1 MRAASDIDPA
11 QTIAPHL
18 AAPDDVIRCAAARA
32 LGGWGGAGAAAPL
45 ADVLMDPDPDL
56 RADAMAGLARC
67 ARPEDAPTIRR
78 SLAGDPVGEVKVAAI
93 QALARLK
100 DGGSVPLLRA
110 LALGRCEAE
119 VAWEEPGSGWDDWL
133 DVQMAAVEALGAI
146 GAEEAVD
153 DLVHAR
159 DDEMG
164 QDLDHV
170 VFTALAR
177 MPGRGVPALRGFF
190 QHGDARVRERALDAL
205 AGAGREALTP
215 LREALV
221 RDPGPGVRR
230 LAIDCFDEDDE
241 ALAALAL
248 NDLDAGVRCAALAR
262 AAPARPDVGRSALRD
277 PDESVRA
284 AALEAR
290 GSEPAGDDE
299 PDLVA
304 NVEAWLRTAGVSLA
318 TVCAAVLPTLA
329 GARSLNVL
337 DEAAHDSERAPGVR
351 IAALRSLGRIGTEES
366 VAVLRRAAVDRS
378 RQVRLAALTSLVEI
392 TRRAPADVGDGARAV
407 LMEAVRGSLAPAL
420 PAEEAGTGDATPP
433 APVAAVQDESGQ
445 GAPAPDDEPSPA
457 PTPSAADDGASDAA
471 STAPAYPRSTLE
483 AIGGRPV
490 AAARSEAA
498 SSPSDDG
505 AGSPERRQRA
515 RHGRVAVDGPDDFSQ
530 DLRLT
535 ALRLAAACKG
545 GALDD
550 ALAETAASTTPALR
564 AAAFEA
570 IARRAAAMPLSPNL
584 TELAVVALKDG
595 DPTLRAAAARAL
607 AARSDAASHL
617 APLLDDPDDS
627 VRAVA
632 LKAVAAAD
640 PEEALRGFG
649 DPSAIVR
656 GVALDAAAGRG
667 QDHLV
672 EQAIR
677 ALVEGGF
684 TDTLHQACRRHP
696 VARQALL
703 GMLREA
709 DSLPPQRL
717 LMILQ
722 ALGHAAAV
730 DAGVAADRDTAA
742 REVV

>member
-1 MRAASDIDPA
+1 MA
-11 QTIAPHL
+11 
-18 AAPDDVIRCAAARA
+18 
-32 LGGWGGAGAAAPL
+32 
-45 ADVLMDPDPDL
+45 PDPDL
-56 RADAMAGLARC
+56 RADAMAALARC
-67 ARPEDAPTIRR
+67 ARPEDAPAIRR
-78 SLAGDPVGEVKVAAI
+78 SLEGDSVGEVKVAAI

-133 DVQMAAVEALGAI
+133 DVQVAAVEALGTI
-146 GAEEAVD
+146 GAEDAVD
-153 DLVHAR
+153 DLIRAR
-159 DDEMG
+159 NDEMG

-170 VFTALAR
+170 VFAALAR
-177 MPGRGVPALRGFF
+177 MPERGVPALRGFF
-190 QHGDARVRERALDAL
+190 QHGEARVRERALDAL

-215 LREALV
+215 LRETLV

-230 LAIDCFDEDDE
+230 LAIDCFDEGDE

-248 NDLDAGVRCAALAR
+248 KDPDADVRCAALAR

-284 AALEAR
+284 AALETR

-318 TVCAAVLPTLA
+318 TVSAAVLPTLA
-329 GARSLNVL
+329 GARSLNAL
-337 DEAAHDSERAPGVR
+337 GEAADDSERPAEVR
-351 IAALRSLGRIGTEES
+351 IAALRSLGGIGTEES
-366 VAVLRRAAVDRS
+366 VAALRQAAVDRS
-378 RQVRLAALTSLVEI
+378 RQVRLAALSSLVEI
-392 TRRAPADVGDGARAV
+392 TRRAPADIGDGARAV
-407 LMEAVRGSLAPAL
+407 LMDAVRGSLAPAL
-420 PAEEAGTGDATPP
+420 PAEEAGTGNATPP
-433 APVAAVQDESGQ
+433 APVAAAQ
-445 GAPAPDDEPSPA
+445 DDEPSPA
-457 PTPSAADDGASDAA
+457 PTLSASDDGASDTAA
-471 STAPAYPRSTLE
+471 TEPAYPRSTLE

-498 SSPSDDG
+498 PSPSNGG
-505 AGSPERRQRA
+505 AGSPERRPRA
-515 RHGRVAVDGPDDFSQ
+515 RPGRVAIDGPDDFGQ

-535 ALRLAAACKG
+535 ALRLAAACSG

-584 TELAVVALKDG
+584 TELAIVALQDG
-595 DPTLRAAAARAL
+595 DPPIRAAAARAL

-627 VRAVA
+627 VRALA
-632 LKAVAAAD
+632 LKAVVAAD
-640 PEEALRGFG
+640 PEQAIRGFG

-656 GVALDAAAGRG
+656 GAALEAAACCG

-672 EQAIR
+672 EQAIG

-684 TDTLHQACRRHP
+684 TDTLHQACRRYAI
-696 VARQALL
+696 ARQALL
-703 GMLREA
+703 AMLHEA
-709 DSLPPQRL
+709 DSLSPQRL

-722 ALGHAAAV
+722 ALGHAASAV

>member
-1 MRAASDIDPA
+1 MPERTASDIDPA
-11 QTIAPHL
+11 QTIAPYL
-18 AAPDDVIRCAAARA
+18 DAPDDVIRCAAARA
-32 LGGWGGAGAAAPL
+32 LGALGGESAAAPL

-56 RADAMAGLARC
+56 RADAMAALARC
-67 ARPEDAPTIRR
+67 ARPEDAPAIRR
-78 SLAGDPVGEVKVAAI
+78 SLAGDPVGEVKVAAV

-133 DVQMAAVEALGAI
+133 DVQVAAVEALGAI

-153 DLVHAR
+153 DLIEAR

-170 VFTALAR
+170 VFAALAR
-177 MPGRGVPALRGFF
+177 MPERGVRALRGFF

-215 LREALV
+215 LRETLV

-230 LAIDCFDEDDE
+230 LAVDCFDEDGE
-241 ALAALAL
+241 SLAALAL
-248 NDLDAGVRCAALAR
+248 KDPDAGVRCAALAR

-290 GSEPAGDDE
+290 GSRPAGEDE

-304 NVEAWLRTAGVSLA
+304 NVEAWLRTAGVTLA

-329 GARSLNVL
+329 GARSLNAL
-337 DEAAHDSERAPGVR
+337 DEAACDSERPPEVR
-351 IAALRSLGRIGTEES
+351 IAALHSLGRIGTGES
-366 VAVLRRAAVDRS
+366 VAALRRAAVDRS

-420 PAEEAGTGDATPP
+420 PAEEAGTGNAT
-433 APVAAVQDESGQ
+433 APEVAAQDEPGQ
-445 GAPAPDDEPSPA
+445 GAPARDDEPPPTPA
-457 PTPSAADDGASDAA
+457 PSAANDGASDTAA
-471 STAPAYPRSTLE
+471 TEPAYPRSTLE

-498 SSPSDDG
+498 PSPSDGG
-505 AGSPERRQRA
+505 AESPERRQRA
-515 RHGRVAVDGPDDFSQ
+515 RPGRVAIDGPDDFGQ

-550 ALAETAASTTPALR
+550 ALAETAASATPALR

-584 TELAVVALKDG
+584 TEIAVVALQDH

-617 APLLDDPDDS
+617 APLLDDSDDS

-632 LKAVAAAD
+632 LKAVVAAD
-640 PEEALRGFG
+640 PEQAARGFG

-656 GVALDAAAGRG
+656 GAALDAAAGCG
-667 QDHLV
+667 QDRLV
-672 EQAIR
+672 EQAIS

-696 VARQALL
+696 IARQALL
-703 GMLREA
+703 AMLREA
-709 DSLPPQRL
+709 DSLSPQRL

-722 ALGHAAAV
+722 ALTHAAAV
-730 DAGVAADRDTAA
+730 DAGVTADRDAAA
-742 REVV
+742 REII

>member
-1 MRAASDIDPA
+1 
-11 QTIAPHL
+11 
-18 AAPDDVIRCAAARA
+18 
-32 LGGWGGAGAAAPL
+32 
-45 ADVLMDPDPDL
+45 MDPDPDL
-56 RADAMAGLARC
+56 RADAMAALARC
-67 ARPEDAPTIRR
+67 ARPGDAPAIRR
-78 SLAGDPVGEVKVAAI
+78 SLAGDPVGEVKVAAV
-93 QALARLK
+93 QALARLR
-100 DGGSVPLLRA
+100 DGGSLPLLRA

-133 DVQMAAVEALGAI
+133 DVQVASIEAIGAI
-146 GAEEAVD
+146 GAEVAVD
-153 DLVHAR
+153 DLVSAR

-170 VFTALAR
+170 VFAALAR
-177 MPGRGVPALRGFF
+177 LPERGIPALRGFF

-205 AGAGREALTP
+205 ASAGREALTP
-215 LREALV
+215 LRETLV

-230 LAIDCFDEDDE
+230 LALDCFDEDDE

-248 NDLDAGVRCAALAR
+248 KDPDAGVRCAALAR
-262 AAPARPDVGRSALRD
+262 AMPVRPDVGRSALRD

-284 AALEAR
+284 VALEVR
-290 GSEPAGDDE
+290 GSDPAGDDE

-329 GARSLNVL
+329 GARSFDVL
-337 DEAAHDSERAPGVR
+337 GEAAHDSERPPEVR
-351 IAALRSLGRIGTEES
+351 IAALHSLGRIGTEES
-366 VAVLRRAAVDRS
+366 VDVLRRAAVDRS

-392 TRRAPADVGDGARAV
+392 TRRAPADIGDGARAV
-407 LMEAVRGSLAPAL
+407 LMEAIRGSLAPAQ
-420 PAEEAGTGDATPP
+420 PAGEADIGDATPP
-433 APVAAVQDESGQ
+433 APVAAAQDVSKQAIPAPGDEMLP
-445 GAPAPDDEPSPA
+445 APAPL
-457 PTPSAADDGASDAA
+457 AADDGASDPAA
-471 STAPAYPRSTLE
+471 TAPAYPRSTLE

-490 AAARSEAA
+490 AAARAEAA
-498 SSPSDDG
+498 ASPSDGG
-505 AGSPERRQRA
+505 AESPERRQRV
-515 RHGRVAVDGPDDFSQ
+515 RPGRVAVDGPDDFDQ

-535 ALRLAAACKG
+535 ALRLAARCSG

-550 ALAETAASTTPALR
+550 ALAETAAATTPALR
-564 AAAFEA
+564 AAAFES

-584 TELAVVALKDG
+584 TEIAVVALRDG
-595 DPTLRAAAARAL
+595 DPPVRTSAARAL

-617 APLLDDPDDS
+617 TPLLDDPDDS

-632 LKAVAAAD
+632 LKAVAESD
-640 PEEALRGFG
+640 PESAARGFG

-656 GVALDAAAGRG
+656 GAALDAAAGCG
-667 QDHLV
+667 QNRLV
-672 EQAIR
+672 EQALS

-684 TDTLHQACRRHP
+684 TDTLHRACRRYP
-696 VARQALL
+696 IARQALL
-703 GMLREA
+703 AMLREA

-722 ALGHAAAV
+722 ALAHAAAV

>member
-1 MRAASDIDPA
+1 
-11 QTIAPHL
+11 
-18 AAPDDVIRCAAARA
+18 
-32 LGGWGGAGAAAPL
+32 
-45 ADVLMDPDPDL
+45 MDPDPDL
-56 RADAMAGLARC
+56 RADAMAALARC
-67 ARPEDAPTIRR
+67 ARPEDAPAIRR

-110 LALGRCEAE
+110 LALSRCETE

-133 DVQMAAVEALGAI
+133 DVQVAAIGALGAI
-146 GAEEAVD
+146 GVEAAVD

-170 VFTALAR
+170 VFAALAQL
-177 MPGRGVPALRGFF
+177 PDRGVPALRGFF
-190 QHGDARVRERALDAL
+190 QHGDARVRKRALDTL

-215 LREALV
+215 LRETLV
-221 RDPGPGVRR
+221 RDRSPGVRR
-230 LAIDCFDEDDE
+230 LAVDCFDEDDE

-248 NDLDAGVRCAALAR
+248 KDPDAGVRCAALAR
-262 AAPARPDVGRSALRD
+262 AVPARPDVGRSALRD

-284 AALEAR
+284 VALEAR
-290 GSEPAGDDE
+290 ESKPAGDDE

-304 NVEAWLRTAGVSLA
+304 NVEAWLRSAGVSLA

-329 GARSLNVL
+329 GARSLNAL
-337 DEAAHDSERAPGVR
+337 DEAANDSERPAEVR
-351 IAALRSLGRIGTEES
+351 IAALHSLGRIETEES
-366 VAVLRRAAVDRS
+366 VDVLRHAAADGS

-392 TRRAPADVGDGARAV
+392 TRSAPADIGDGARAV
-407 LMEAVRGSLAPAL
+407 LMEAVRGSLAPTL
-420 PAEEAGTGDATPP
+420 PAEEAGTGNASPP
-433 APVAAVQDESGQ
+433 APVVAAGGESEQ
-445 GAPAPDDEPSPA
+445 GAPAPDDEMPPA
-457 PTPSAADDGASDAA
+457 STPSTSDDGASDTA
-471 STAPAYPRSTLE
+471 STEPAYPRSTLE

-498 SSPSDDG
+498 PSPSDADAG
-505 AGSPERRQRA
+505 APERRPR
-515 RHGRVAVDGPDDFSQ
+515 RRPGRVAVDGPDDFGQ

-545 GALDD
+545 GQFDD

-570 IARRAAAMPLSPNL
+570 IARRAAAMSLAPSL
-584 TELAVVALKDG
+584 TDIVVVALKDG
-595 DPTLRAAAARAL
+595 DPTVRAAAARAL
-607 AARSDAASHL
+607 AARSDAAPHL

-627 VRAVA
+627 VRALA

-640 PEEALRGFG
+640 PEEAVRGFG

-656 GVALDAAAGRG
+656 GAALDAAAGCG

-677 ALVEGGF
+677 ALAEGGF
-684 TDTLHQACRRHP
+684 TDTLHRACRRHP
-696 VARQALL
+696 FARQALL
-703 GMLREA
+703 AMLRKA
-709 DSLPPQRL
+709 GSLSPQRL

-722 ALGHAAAV
+722 ALTHAAAV
-730 DAGVAADRDTAA
+730 NAGVAADRDSAA
-742 REVV
+742 RDVV